1 MECHF
6 FHTSRCKNGS
16 TCDFKH
22 TEPKLGYCP
31 KEKCRLC
38 GTDKIKKVVHIKT
51 EPQKVKEVVKD
62 DPEKIKV
69 KEFNGKPAPLPKW
82 SEKEPG
88 TRLLPPVIIGRKEVI
103 PEKEEH
109 VL

>member
-1 MECHF
+1 
-6 FHTSRCKNGS
+6 
-16 TCDFKH
+16 
-22 TEPKLGYCP
+22 
-31 KEKCRLC
+31 
-38 GTDKIKKVVHIKT
+38 
-51 EPQKVKEVVKD
+51 
-62 DPEKIKV
+62 V